1 MTQELMPSHIVGRG
15 SINVPSEKTLLLHS
29 KSKPATIVL
38 LKRNMEAI
46 TDQQSILMKIL
57 SQVRGEPG
65 VQPRGR
71 KFEKDAKCVA
81 TSSSLQEV

>member
-1 MTQELMPSHIVGRG
+1 
-15 SINVPSEKTLLLHS
+15 
-29 KSKPATIVL
+29 VL

-57 SQVRGEPG
+57 SQVRGKPG

-81 TSSSLQEV
+81 ASSSLQEV